1 EKKREIKTEKVS
13 TQQFVENGI
22 EKVTVALK
30 AISIEEI
37 TTFITNL
44 DTQKEIKEQKTVQ
57 HSSKSLKNNC
67 EDSTEQKLCLN

>member
-1 EKKREIKTEKVS
+1 MFSKSIIYLLFPTIFSSISVETDFEKEREIKTEKVS

-44 DTQKEIKEQKTVQ
+44 D
-57 HSSKSLKNNC
+57 
-67 EDSTEQKLCLN
+67 